1 MYFKEEGMW
10 EEWLEKDCVPTLGL
24 RRIDRGRFFEDF
36 FGGGGLGQ
44 EQCVVLFNEGP

>member
-1 MYFKEEGMW
+1 MGGVVRKGLCTYFS
-10 EEWLEKDCVPTLGL
+10 L